1 MRDLF
6 SFFVPVAKKI
16 RRRKTRQ
23 KERKRENECTTKEQ
37 SIKHMSK
44 SEGRRAWKKNKTKT
58 ERKTPMQSSAA
69 RGSLTKFQFRE
80 AQRRLLQMRPTFL
93 EIKKGKEHLFKK
105 VNSDETAKI
114 FCFYNTIA
122 TD

>member
-1 MRDLF
+1 
-6 SFFVPVAKKI
+6 
-16 RRRKTRQ
+16 
-23 KERKRENECTTKEQ
+23 
-37 SIKHMSK
+37 
-44 SEGRRAWKKNKTKT
+44 
-58 ERKTPMQSSAA
+58 MQSSAA